1 MQLLALKKAS
11 SLMTIMSR
19 KEFSKA
25 VKVAVI
31 KRATKDNNIYC
42 EGCGALAKKWEID
55 HVRADGLLGE
65 PTLEN
70 AKLLCVPCH
79 DKKTKVDVQQIA
91 QAKRREA
98 KHLGVRKKPTLKSRG
113 FTKYEKPTK
122 IDKSQFNLPRRN
134 MFEDAK

>member
-1 MQLLALKKAS
+1 MP
-11 SLMTIMSR
+11 R
-19 KEFSKA
+19 KEFPKT

-31 KRATKDNNIYC
+31 KRATKDGIVFC

-55 HVRADGLLGE
+55 HITPDGLFGE

-70 AKLLCVPCH
+70 AKLLCQICH
-79 DKKTKVDVQQIA
+79 SEKTKKDVKNIA

-98 KHLGVRKKPTLKSRG
+98 RHLGVRKKPTLMSRG

-122 IDKSQFNLPRRN
+122 IDKSVFALPRKN

>member
-1 MQLLALKKAS
+1 LP
-11 SLMTIMSR
+11 R

-31 KRATKDNNIYC
+31 KRATKDNNVYC
-42 EGCGALAKKWEID
+42 EGCSVLAKKWEID
-55 HVRADGLLGE
+55 HITPDGLLGE

-70 AKLLCVPCH
+70 AKLLCQICH
-79 DKKTKVDVQQIA
+79 SEKTKVDVKNIA

-113 FTKYEKPTK
+113 FTKYEKPIK

-134 MFEDAK
+134 MFKDS